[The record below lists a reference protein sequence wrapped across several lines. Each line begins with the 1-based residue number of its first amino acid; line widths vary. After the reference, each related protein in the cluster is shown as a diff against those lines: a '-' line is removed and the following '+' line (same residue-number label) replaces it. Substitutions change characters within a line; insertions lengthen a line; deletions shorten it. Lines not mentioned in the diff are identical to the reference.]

1 VSAMSMRKTS
11 AGLSVPAA
19 KRPRIPA
26 VALYQPP
33 AIAWGTLLLFVTAT
47 VLWAGALLATLHD
60 VIAPAFAVALQSVAA
75 FMQFTVLHDGV
86 HRSISRSHPWL
97 NAAATSLAGAFLGL
111 VGVGAAF
118 RYAHFKHHRHTNEH
132 GVDPDLWSG
141 IGHRWSMPLRWATA
155 DFYYAYVILKDWS
168 TIPLRERLQMILGV
182 AVMVAI
188 FAFCAWLG
196 YVREALLYWIL
207 PSRLAI
213 LWLACAF
220 NYLPHHPHEVE
231 QRHNPYASTNVR
243 RGGDAV
249 LKWVFLYQN
258 YHLIHHLYPS
268 VPFYRYLKIW
278 RENEAEFRRQ
288 GAATVPWYGLN
299 PVRSND

>member
-1 VSAMSMRKTS
+1 MSMNKMNT
-11 AGLSVPAA
+11 ALAVPAA

-26 VALYQPP
+26 DALYQPP
-33 AIAWGTLLLFVTAT
+33 AIAWGTLLLFVAAAAMWTGA
-47 VLWAGALLATLHD
+47 LWAALYG
-60 VIAPAFAVALQSVAA
+60 VIVPALAVALQTAAA

-86 HRSISRSHPWL
+86 HRSVSRRFPWL
-97 NAAATSLAGAFLGL
+97 NAIATSLAGAFLGL

-132 GVDPDLWSG
+132 GMDPDLWSG
-141 IGHRWSMPLRWATA
+141 IGRRWSLPLQWATA

-168 TIPLRERLQMILGV
+168 TIPLRERLQMVLGV

-188 FAFCAWLG
+188 FALCASQG
-196 YVREALLYWIL
+196 YAREALLYWIL

-220 NYLPHHPHEVE
+220 NYLPHHPHDVE
-231 QRHNPYASTNVR
+231 QRHNPYASTNIR

-278 RENEAEFRRQ
+278 RANEAEFVRQ
-288 GAATVPWYGLN
+288 GAPIVPWYGVN
-299 PVRSND
+299 PIRSRD